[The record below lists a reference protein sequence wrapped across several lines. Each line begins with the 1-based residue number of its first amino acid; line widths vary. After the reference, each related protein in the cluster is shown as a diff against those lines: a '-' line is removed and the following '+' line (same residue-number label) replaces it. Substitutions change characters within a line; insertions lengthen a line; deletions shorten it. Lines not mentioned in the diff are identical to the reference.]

1 MAPTSGN
8 PDDETGSGAPD
19 QTPPTGAE
27 DTGHDQR
34 PAARDG
40 ARAGTSGPHGT
51 PPDVPTMP
59 QAHVSEVTARSIS
72 GGLALLLGL
81 AGLIVGIA
89 LLAVAAGSDSG
100 STQGVLVPVGIV
112 VIIAAVV
119 AMRGLNMVAP
129 GEARVVQLFG
139 RYRGTIRT
147 DGLRWV
153 NPLTTRRRVST
164 RVRNN
169 ETPVL
174 KVNDA
179 YGNPIELAAVV
190 VWKVRDTAQ
199 ATFEVDDFLEFVAT
213 QTEAAVRHIAIE
225 YPYDAHEQGDLSL
238 RGNAEEI
245 TEKLVV
251 ELSARVRAAG
261 VQVVESRFTHLAY
274 APEIASAMLQRQQ
287 AGAVVAARREIVDG
301 AVGMVEAALRRLRR
315 LRQEDIV
322 TLDEERQAA
331 MVSNL
336 LVVLCGD
343 RAAQPIVNTG
353 TLYQ

>member
-1 MAPTSGN
+1 MSAHDPAPGTADGGPGAADL
-8 PDDETGSGAPD
+8 PDMPAP
-19 QTPPTGAE
+19 QVRE
-27 DTGHDQR
+27 F
-34 PAARDG
+34 PA
-40 ARAGTSGPHGT
+40 H
-51 PPDVPTMP
+51 
-59 QAHVSEVTARSIS
+59 SIK

-81 AGLIVGIA
+81 VGLVIAVVLVVAGSAVTATGPKAALIVVGIVIGIAA
-89 LLAVAAGSDSG
+89 LLA
-100 STQGVLVPVGIV
+100 
-112 VIIAAVV
+112 
-119 AMRGLNMVAP
+119 MCGLNMVAP

-139 RYRGTIRT
+139 RYRGTIRE

-153 NPLTTRRRVST
+153 NPLTSREKIST
-164 RVRNN
+164 RVRNH
-169 ETPVL
+169 ETAVL

-199 ATFEVDDFLEFVAT
+199 ASFEVDNYLEFVST

-225 YPYDAHEQGDLSL
+225 YPYDAHDEAGLSL

-245 TEKLVV
+245 TEKLAL
-251 ELSARVRAAG
+251 ELHARVEAAG
-261 VQVVESRFTHLAY
+261 VQIIESRFTHLAY

-301 AVGMVEAALRRLRR
+301 AVGMVETALARIAER
-315 LRQEDIV
+315 DIV
-322 TLDEERQAA
+322 ELDDERKAA

-336 LVVLCGD
+336 MVVLCGD
-343 RAAQPIVNTG
+343 RAPQPILNTG